1 MEKRLFTSE
10 CVTNGHPDKVAD
22 SISDA
27 ILDACLAQDPHS
39 RVACE
44 TMVTTDFCI
53 ICGEITTKATVDYAA
68 VAREAIRK
76 IGYVYPGDGF
86 DADTV
91 EIQCRIH
98 TQSADIA
105 LGTNDEVGGAG
116 DQGMMFGGACTQT
129 PELMPLPAALSRAL
143 CSRLTQCVHE
153 TDLLRPDG
161 KTQVT
166 VEFDEQGNVVG
177 IDTVVVSVMH
187 SADFAIEALRKYVRE
202 NVIAPV
208 LERYGFHIENVAH
221 IHINPTGNFVIGGP
235 NGDTGLTGRKIIV
248 DTYGGYFSHGGGAFS
263 GKDPTKVDRSAAY
276 MARYMAKN
284 LVAAGLATKVQV
296 QLAYAIG
303 VAQPVSLRVD
313 SYGTGKISD
322 EKMTELLRETC
333 DMTPAGIIRKLD
345 LRRPIYADTAAH
357 GHFGIE
363 SRPWE
368 QTDTGGQAAPAF
380 RNLKKTAGKG
390 KSPSLYFSGSTA
402 QMPKCSKHLYRV
414 MTGSRKLISFQYPPR
429 GIYSK
434 FHRLPPVRRVF
445 LHLFPRWSSSTLWWS
460 YYS

>member
-27 ILDACLAQDPHS
+27 ILDACLAQDPLS

-44 TMVTTDFCI
+44 TMVTTNFCL
-53 ICGEITTKATVDYAA
+53 ICGEITTKAKVDYAA
-68 VAREAIRK
+68 VAREAIRA
-76 IGYVYPGDGF
+76 IGYARPEDGF
-86 DADTV
+86 AADTV

-105 LGTNDEVGGAG
+105 LGTNEEVGGAG

-129 PELMPLPAALSRAL
+129 PELMPLSSALSRAL
-143 CSRLTQCVHE
+143 CNRLTACVKE
-153 TDLLRPDG
+153 NDLLRPDG
-161 KTQVT
+161 KTQVS

-187 SADFAIEALRKYVRE
+187 SADFPMDALRAYIRE
-202 NVIAPV
+202 QVIAPV
-208 LERYGFHIENVAH
+208 LKQYGFDVDSVANVF
-221 IHINPTGNFVIGGP
+221 INPTGNFVIGGP

-284 LVAAGLATKVQV
+284 LVAAGLASQVQV

-303 VAQPVSLRVD
+303 VAQPVSVRVD

-322 EKMTELLRETC
+322 EKMVELLRKTC
-333 DMTPAGIIRKLD
+333 DMTPGGIIRKLD
-345 LRRPIYADTAAH
+345 LRKPVYASTASC
-357 GHFGIE
+357 GHFGVE
-363 SRPWE
+363 GKTWE
-368 QTDTGGQAAPAF
+368 RTDLAPV
-380 RNLKKTAGKG
+380 LKELAG
-390 KSPSLYFSGSTA
+390 
-402 QMPKCSKHLYRV
+402 
-414 MTGSRKLISFQYPPR
+414 I
-429 GIYSK
+429 
-434 FHRLPPVRRVF
+434 
-445 LHLFPRWSSSTLWWS
+445 
-460 YYS
+460 

>member
-27 ILDACLAQDPHS
+27 ILDACLAQDPGS

-53 ICGEITTKATVDYAA
+53 ICGEITTTAKVDYEQ
-68 VAREAIRK
+68 VARDTIRS

-86 DADTV
+86 DADSV
-91 EIQCRIH
+91 QVVCRVH

-143 CSRLTQCVHE
+143 CNRLSACVAS
-153 TDLLRPDG
+153 TDLLKPDG

-166 VEFDEQGNVVG
+166 VEYDEQGDVVG
-177 IDTVVVSVMH
+177 IDTVVVSIMH
-187 SADFAIEALRKYVRE
+187 SADFEISELRRYIRE
-202 NVIAPV
+202 GVIAPV
-208 LERYGFHIENVAH
+208 LANYGFDIADVAN

-276 MARYMAKN
+276 IARYMAKN
-284 LVAAGLATKVQV
+284 LVAAGLCKQVQV

-313 SYGTGKISD
+313 SYGTGIVSD
-322 EKMTELLRETC
+322 EKMTELLRKTC
-333 DMTPAGIIRKLD
+333 DLTPAGIIGKLQ
-345 LRRPIYADTAAH
+345 LRRPIYSATARE

-363 SRPWE
+363 DRPWE
-368 QTDTGGQAAPAF
+368 QTDLADT
-380 RNLKKTAGKG
+380 LKTLAG
-390 KSPSLYFSGSTA
+390 
-402 QMPKCSKHLYRV
+402 
-414 MTGSRKLISFQYPPR
+414 I
-429 GIYSK
+429 
-434 FHRLPPVRRVF
+434 
-445 LHLFPRWSSSTLWWS
+445 
-460 YYS
+460 

>member
-10 CVTNGHPDKVAD
+10 CVTCGHPDKVAD
-22 SISDA
+22 CISDA
-27 ILDACLAQDPHS
+27 ILDACLAQDAGS

-44 TMVTTDFCI
+44 TMVTTNFCL
-53 ICGEITTKATVDYAA
+53 ICGEITTKAQVDYEA
-68 VAREAIRK
+68 VAREAIRH

-129 PELMPLPAALSRAL
+129 PELMPLPIALSRAL
-143 CSRLTQCVHE
+143 SNRLTECVHS
-153 TDLLRPDG
+153 TDLLRADG
-161 KTQVT
+161 KTQVS
-166 VEFDEQGNVVG
+166 VEYDEAGNVVG

-187 SADFAIEALRKYVRE
+187 SADFEISELRRYIRE
-202 NVIAPV
+202 GVIAPV
-208 LERYGFHIENVAH
+208 LKKYGFDINDVAN

-284 LVAAGLATKVQV
+284 LVAAGLAEQVEV

-303 VAQPVSLRVD
+303 VAQPVSVRVN
-313 SYGTGKISD
+313 SYGTGKIAD
-322 EKMTELLRETC
+322 EEMTALLRKTC
-333 DMTPAGIIRKLD
+333 DLTPGGIIRKLD
-345 LRRPIYADTAAH
+345 LRRPIYAPTAAE

-363 SRPWE
+363 DRPWE
-368 QTDTGGQAAPAF
+368 RTDIADQ
-380 RNLKKTAGKG
+380 LKALANG
-390 KSPSLYFSGSTA
+390 
-402 QMPKCSKHLYRV
+402 
-414 MTGSRKLISFQYPPR
+414 
-429 GIYSK
+429 
-434 FHRLPPVRRVF
+434 
-445 LHLFPRWSSSTLWWS
+445 
-460 YYS
+460 

>member
-27 ILDACLAQDPHS
+27 ILDACLAQDPQS

-44 TMVTTDFCI
+44 TMVTTDFCM
-53 ICGEITTKATVDYAA
+53 ICGEITTRAVVDYAA
-68 VAREAIRK
+68 VAREAIRA
-76 IGYVYPGDGF
+76 IGYTHKGDGF

-105 LGTNDEVGGAG
+105 LGTNDETGGAG

-129 PELMPLPAALSRAL
+129 PELMPLPVALSRAL
-143 CSRLTQCVHE
+143 CNRLTACVKE
-153 TDLLRPDG
+153 NDLLRPDG
-161 KTQVT
+161 KTQVS
-166 VEFDEQGNVVG
+166 VEFDDQGNVVG
-177 IDTVVVSVMH
+177 IDTVVVSIMH
-187 SADFAIEALRKYVRE
+187 SADFPMEELRAYIRQQ
-202 NVIAPV
+202 VIAPV
-208 LERYGFHIENVAH
+208 LEQYGFDIAKVSHVF
-221 IHINPTGNFVIGGP
+221 INPTGNFVIGGP

-284 LVAAGLATKVQV
+284 LVAAGLASRVQV

-303 VAQPVSLRVD
+303 VAEPVSLRVD

-322 EKMTELLRETC
+322 KKMVELLRKTC
-333 DMTPAGIIRKLD
+333 DMTPGGIIRKLD
-345 LRRPIYADTAAH
+345 LRKPVYASTAAK
-357 GHFGIE
+357 GHFGVE
-363 SRPWE
+363 GKTWE
-368 QTDTGGQAAPAF
+368 QTDLAET
-380 RNLKKTAGKG
+380 L
-390 KSPSLYFSGSTA
+390 
-402 QMPKCSKHLYRV
+402 
-414 MTGSRKLISFQYPPR
+414 RKLS
-429 GIYSK
+429 GI
-434 FHRLPPVRRVF
+434 
-445 LHLFPRWSSSTLWWS
+445 
-460 YYS
+460 

>member
-27 ILDACLAQDPHS
+27 ILDACLAQDPLS

-44 TMVTTDFCI
+44 TMVTTNFCL
-53 ICGEITTKATVDYAA
+53 ICGEITTKAKVDYAA
-68 VAREAIRK
+68 VAREAIRA
-76 IGYVYPGDGF
+76 IGYTRPEDGF
-86 DADTV
+86 AADTV

-105 LGTNDEVGGAG
+105 LGTNEEVGGAG

-129 PELMPLPAALSRAL
+129 PELMPLPSALSRAL
-143 CSRLTQCVHE
+143 CNRLTACVKE
-153 TDLLRPDG
+153 NDLLRPDG
-161 KTQVT
+161 KTQVS

-187 SADFAIEALRKYVRE
+187 SADFPMGALRAYIRE
-202 NVIAPV
+202 QVIAPV
-208 LERYGFHIENVAH
+208 LKQYGFDVDSVANVF
-221 IHINPTGNFVIGGP
+221 INPTGNFVIGGP

-284 LVAAGLATKVQV
+284 LVAAGLASQVQV

-303 VAQPVSLRVD
+303 VAQPVSVRVD

-322 EKMTELLRETC
+322 EKMVELLRKTC
-333 DMTPAGIIRKLD
+333 DMTPGGIIRKLD
-345 LRRPIYADTAAH
+345 LRKPVYASTASC
-357 GHFGIE
+357 GHFGVE
-363 SRPWE
+363 GKTWE
-368 QTDTGGQAAPAF
+368 RTDLAPV
-380 RNLKKTAGKG
+380 LKELAG
-390 KSPSLYFSGSTA
+390 
-402 QMPKCSKHLYRV
+402 
-414 MTGSRKLISFQYPPR
+414 I
-429 GIYSK
+429 
-434 FHRLPPVRRVF
+434 
-445 LHLFPRWSSSTLWWS
+445 
-460 YYS
+460 

>member
-10 CVTNGHPDKVAD
+10 CVTCGHPDKVAD
-22 SISDA
+22 CISDA
-27 ILDACLAQDPHS
+27 ILDACLAQDAGS

-44 TMVTTDFCI
+44 TMVTTNFCL
-53 ICGEITTKATVDYAA
+53 ICGEITTKAQVDYKA
-68 VAREAIRK
+68 VAREAIRQ

-143 CSRLTQCVHE
+143 CNRLTQCVAS

-166 VEFDEQGNVVG
+166 VEYDDKGNVVG

-187 SADFAIEALRKYVRE
+187 SADFEINELRRYVRE
-202 NVIAPV
+202 GVIAPV
-208 LERYGFHIENVAH
+208 LKNYGFDIENVSH

-276 MARYMAKN
+276 IARYMAKN
-284 LVAAGLATKVQV
+284 LVAAGLATQVQV

-313 SYGTGKISD
+313 SYGTGVISD
-322 EKMTELLRETC
+322 EKMTELLRKTV

-345 LRRPIYADTAAH
+345 LRRPIYAPTAAM
-357 GHFGIE
+357 GHFGVAD
-363 SRPWE
+363 RPWE
-368 QTDTGGQAAPAF
+368 NTDLAPV
-380 RNLKKTAGKG
+380 LKELAG
-390 KSPSLYFSGSTA
+390 
-402 QMPKCSKHLYRV
+402 
-414 MTGSRKLISFQYPPR
+414 I
-429 GIYSK
+429 
-434 FHRLPPVRRVF
+434 
-445 LHLFPRWSSSTLWWS
+445 
-460 YYS
+460 

>member
-27 ILDACLAQDPHS
+27 ILDACLAQDPGS

-44 TMVTTDFCI
+44 TMVTTNFCL
-53 ICGEITTKATVDYAA
+53 ICGEITTKAVVDYEQ

-91 EIQCRIH
+91 EIQCRVH

-129 PELMPLPAALSRAL
+129 PELMPLPVALARALSN
-143 CSRLTQCVHE
+143 RLTDCIHSN
-153 TDLLRPDG
+153 DLLRADG
-161 KTQVT
+161 KTQVS
-166 VEFDEQGNVVG
+166 VEYDEKGNVVG

-187 SADFAIEALRKYVRE
+187 SADFAIEELRRYVRE
-202 NVIAPV
+202 GVIAPV
-208 LERYGFHIENVAH
+208 LKQYGFDIANVAN

-284 LVAAGLATKVQV
+284 LVAAGLATQVQV

-303 VAQPVSLRVD
+303 VAEPVSVRVD
-313 SYGTGKISD
+313 SYGTGVISD
-322 EKMTELLRETC
+322 EAMTALLRKTC
-333 DMTPAGIIRKLD
+333 DMTPAGIINKLQ
-345 LRRPIYADTAAH
+345 LRRPIYSPTAAK
-357 GHFGIE
+357 GHFGVE
-363 SRPWE
+363 NLPWE
-368 QTDTGGQAAPAF
+368 ATDLAAE
-380 RNLKKTAGKG
+380 LKKLA
-390 KSPSLYFSGSTA
+390 A
-402 QMPKCSKHLYRV
+402 
-414 MTGSRKLISFQYPPR
+414 I
-429 GIYSK
+429 
-434 FHRLPPVRRVF
+434 
-445 LHLFPRWSSSTLWWS
+445 
-460 YYS
+460 

>member
-27 ILDACLAQDPHS
+27 ILDACLAQDPLS

-44 TMVTTDFCI
+44 TMVTTNFCL
-53 ICGEITTKATVDYAA
+53 ICGEITTKAKVDYAA
-68 VAREAIRK
+68 VAREAIRA
-76 IGYVYPGDGF
+76 IGYTRPEDGF
-86 DADTV
+86 AADTV

-105 LGTNDEVGGAG
+105 LGTNEEVGGAG

-129 PELMPLPAALSRAL
+129 PELMPLPSALSRAL
-143 CSRLTQCVHE
+143 CNRLTACVKE
-153 TDLLRPDG
+153 NDLLRPDG
-161 KTQVT
+161 KTQVS

-187 SADFAIEALRKYVRE
+187 SADFPMDALRAYIRE
-202 NVIAPV
+202 QVIAPV
-208 LERYGFHIENVAH
+208 LKQYGFDVDSVANVF
-221 IHINPTGNFVIGGP
+221 INPTGNFVIGGP

-284 LVAAGLATKVQV
+284 LVAAGLASQVQV

-303 VAQPVSLRVD
+303 VAQPVSVRVD

-322 EKMTELLRETC
+322 EKMVELLRKTC
-333 DMTPAGIIRKLD
+333 DMTPGGIIRKLD
-345 LRRPIYADTAAH
+345 LRKPVYASTASC
-357 GHFGIE
+357 GHFGVE
-363 SRPWE
+363 GKTWE
-368 QTDTGGQAAPAF
+368 QTDLAPV
-380 RNLKKTAGKG
+380 LKELAG
-390 KSPSLYFSGSTA
+390 
-402 QMPKCSKHLYRV
+402 
-414 MTGSRKLISFQYPPR
+414 I
-429 GIYSK
+429 
-434 FHRLPPVRRVF
+434 
-445 LHLFPRWSSSTLWWS
+445 
-460 YYS
+460 

>member
-27 ILDACLAQDPHS
+27 ILDACLAQDPGS

-44 TMVTTDFCI
+44 TMVTTNFCL
-53 ICGEITTKATVDYAA
+53 ICGEITTKAVVDYPA

-86 DADTV
+86 DADSV

-129 PELMPLPAALSRAL
+129 PELMPLPVALSRAL
-143 CSRLTQCVHE
+143 SNRLTECVHSN
-153 TDLLRPDG
+153 DLLRPDG
-161 KTQVT
+161 KTQVS
-166 VEFDEQGNVVG
+166 VEYDEAGNVIG
-177 IDTVVVSVMH
+177 IDTVVVSIMH
-187 SADFAIEALRKYVRE
+187 AAEFEISELRRYIRE
-202 NVIAPV
+202 GVIAPV
-208 LERYGFHIENVAH
+208 LAKYGFDIANVAN
-221 IHINPTGNFVIGGP
+221 IHINPTGKFVIGGP

-284 LVAAGLATKVQV
+284 LVAAGLATQVQV

-313 SYGTGKISD
+313 SYGTGIISD
-322 EKMTELLRETC
+322 EKMTELLRKTC
-333 DMTPAGIIRKLD
+333 DMTPAGIIRKLT
-345 LRRPIYADTAAH
+345 LRRPIYAPTAAE
-357 GHFGIE
+357 GHFGVAD
-363 SRPWE
+363 RPWE
-368 QTDTGGQAAPAF
+368 NTDLAPV
-380 RNLKKTAGKG
+380 LKELAG
-390 KSPSLYFSGSTA
+390 
-402 QMPKCSKHLYRV
+402 
-414 MTGSRKLISFQYPPR
+414 I
-429 GIYSK
+429 
-434 FHRLPPVRRVF
+434 
-445 LHLFPRWSSSTLWWS
+445 
-460 YYS
+460 

>member
-27 ILDACLAQDPHS
+27 ILDACLAQDPNS

-44 TMVTTDFCI
+44 TMVTTNFCL
-53 ICGEITTKATVDYAA
+53 ICGEITTTAQVDYEA
-68 VAREAIRK
+68 VAREAIRA

-86 DADTV
+86 DADSV
-91 EIQCRIH
+91 EIQCRVH

-143 CSRLTQCVHE
+143 ANRLTECIRSN
-153 TDLLRPDG
+153 DLLRADG
-161 KTQVT
+161 KTQVS
-166 VEFDEQGNVVG
+166 VEYDENNNVVG

-187 SADFAIEALRKYVRE
+187 SADFEINELRRYIRE
-202 NVIAPV
+202 GVIAPV
-208 LERYGFHIENVAH
+208 LANYGFDINEVAS

-263 GKDPTKVDRSAAY
+263 GKDPTKVDRSGAY
-276 MARYMAKN
+276 IARYMAKN
-284 LVAAGLATKVQV
+284 LVAAGLATQVQV

-303 VAQPVSLRVD
+303 VAQPVSVRVD
-313 SYGTGKISD
+313 SYGTGVISD
-322 EKMTELLRETC
+322 EKMTELLRKTV
-333 DMTPAGIIRKLD
+333 DLTPAGIIRKLD
-345 LRRPIYADTAAH
+345 LRRPIYAPTAAV
-357 GHFGIE
+357 GHFGVE
-363 SRPWE
+363 GRPWE
-368 QTDTGGQAAPAF
+368 NTDLAPI
-380 RNLKKTAGKG
+380 LKELAG
-390 KSPSLYFSGSTA
+390 
-402 QMPKCSKHLYRV
+402 M
-414 MTGSRKLISFQYPPR
+414 
-429 GIYSK
+429 
-434 FHRLPPVRRVF
+434 
-445 LHLFPRWSSSTLWWS
+445 
-460 YYS
+460 

>member
-27 ILDACLAQDPHS
+27 ILDACLAQDPGS

-44 TMVTTDFCI
+44 TMVTTDFCL
-53 ICGEITTKATVDYAA
+53 ICGEITTKAVVDYAS

-76 IGYVYPGDGF
+76 IGYIYPGDGF

-129 PELMPLPAALSRAL
+129 QELMPLPVALARALSN
-143 CSRLTQCVHE
+143 RLTECVHSN
-153 TDLLRPDG
+153 DLLRPDG

-166 VEFDEQGNVVG
+166 VAYDEKGNVLGV
-177 IDTVVVSVMH
+177 DTVVVSVMH
-187 SADFAIEALRKYVRE
+187 SADFEISELRRYIRE
-202 NVIAPV
+202 GVIAPV
-208 LERYGFHIENVAH
+208 LEKYGFSIENVEH

-284 LVAAGLATKVQV
+284 LVAAGLATEVQV

-303 VAQPVSLRVD
+303 VAEPVSVRVD
-313 SYGTGKISD
+313 SFGTGVIAD
-322 EKMTELLRETC
+322 EEMTELLRKTC
-333 DMTPAGIIRKLD
+333 DMTPAGIIRKLQ
-345 LRRPIYADTAAH
+345 LRRPIYAPTAAA
-357 GHFGIE
+357 GHFGVAD
-363 SRPWE
+363 RPWE
-368 QTDTGGQAAPAF
+368 QTDLAET
-380 RNLKKTAGKG
+380 LKKMAG
-390 KSPSLYFSGSTA
+390 
-402 QMPKCSKHLYRV
+402 
-414 MTGSRKLISFQYPPR
+414 I
-429 GIYSK
+429 
-434 FHRLPPVRRVF
+434 
-445 LHLFPRWSSSTLWWS
+445 
-460 YYS
+460 